1 MRPGCPQSTPGVRYK
16 ARVKRRMLDLS
27 AGYVM
32 DTGKA
37 TADQFIPDWK
47 SNQDDEGGIGPV
59 ERYVHGQEDGQG
71 VRDLAGD
78 DHHQGAVVALGE
90 DGGARDGQGGGAG
103 EGGQSGGRIGQE
115 ECYSKGELQTHYQ
128 RAGPAP
134 GGGGGARDDQG
145 EGAGGDGQPGNGGGE
160 PEVPLTMD
168 DTGVNEQIVQKTE
181 PKTSRKPK
189 PMYFLKK
196 RGIIP
201 DGLVQTRLEHFRKIQ
216 KTNFDGGMGSAN
228 QSLAARQREIST
240 NGEGAITDRKRKLT
254 LMCPES
260 KKRREMS
267 TCDS

>member
-1 MRPGCPQSTPGVRYK
+1 
-16 ARVKRRMLDLS
+16 
-27 AGYVM
+27 
-32 DTGKA
+32 
-37 TADQFIPDWK
+37 
-47 SNQDDEGGIGPV
+47 
-59 ERYVHGQEDGQG
+59 
-71 VRDLAGD
+71 
-78 DHHQGAVVALGE
+78 
-90 DGGARDGQGGGAG
+90 
-103 EGGQSGGRIGQE
+103 
-115 ECYSKGELQTHYQ
+115 
-128 RAGPAP
+128 
-134 GGGGGARDDQG
+134 
-145 EGAGGDGQPGNGGGE
+145 
-160 PEVPLTMD
+160 MD